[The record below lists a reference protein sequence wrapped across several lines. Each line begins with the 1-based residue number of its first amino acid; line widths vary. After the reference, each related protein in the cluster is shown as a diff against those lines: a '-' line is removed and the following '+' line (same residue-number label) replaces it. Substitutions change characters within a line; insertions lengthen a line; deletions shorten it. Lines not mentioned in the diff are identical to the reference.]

1 MMKSNNRTQEE
12 RAMRAKNLFA
22 GATNQRGETA
32 VFTGLG
38 LASVV
43 MVLFAISSMAH
54 FAAGLDNISN
64 QTIAKSPTAVI
75 TNVAAATKPH
85 RSLQSSVVAPRPGVG
100 NLLTE
105 IIPGR

>member
-1 MMKSNNRTQEE
+1 
-12 RAMRAKNLFA
+12 MRDGNLFA
-22 GATNQRGETA
+22 GKMNKRGEAA
-32 VFTGLG
+32 VFAGLG

-43 MVLFAISSMAH
+43 MVLFAISSMGH
-54 FAAGLDNISN
+54 FAVGLDSLND

-75 TNVAAATKPH
+75 TNVATATKPH
-85 RSLQSSVVAPRPGVG
+85 RNLQSSVVSPRPGVG